1 MNIHIKHTMLMSL
14 KISILYGFVI
24 GIEIAISVIEMNNVH
39 YNPQIG
45 VSNPFKH
52 YKTSVLRIFI

>member
-1 MNIHIKHTMLMSL
+1 MLL

-24 GIEIAISVIEMNNVH
+24 EIEIAISVIKMNNVH
-39 YNPQIG
+39 CDPQIG
-45 VSNPFKH
+45 VSNLFKH